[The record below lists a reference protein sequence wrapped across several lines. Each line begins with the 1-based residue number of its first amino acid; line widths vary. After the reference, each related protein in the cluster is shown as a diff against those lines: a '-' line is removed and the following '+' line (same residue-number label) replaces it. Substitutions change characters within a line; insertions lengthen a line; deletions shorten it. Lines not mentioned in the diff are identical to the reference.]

1 MARLKGWSERE
12 NFFSH
17 LCHILVN
24 MRILVAPDSFKGT
37 ATAAEAAAAIAL
49 GARRALSSSP
59 YADTAKVHALPTADG
74 GEGTAE
80 VLASAAVARHGTA
93 GQTITLPTTDAVGRL
108 TEASYQLV
116 GDTAFIDVA
125 AATGLPAVSDALDP
139 LHADS
144 YGTGVLVADA
154 ESRGAKHIVLG
165 LGGSASID
173 GGLGILAALGAAAHD
188 ARGYALPKGGAPL
201 VNLDHI
207 DTAQLNM
214 KAAMLDYTLVTD
226 TRAVPIQAATMYGPQ
241 KGAKGDQVALLA
253 GAMLRLCEV
262 TDTDPEA
269 EFFGAAGGIPIAL
282 SWLSRT
288 LWGTSEHCRI
298 VPGGRYVAEALD
310 LPARIAEADLVLTG
324 EGRFDEQSLTGKV
337 VGTLAEL
344 TGPPTLGIIAGSAT
358 APAPQGALLE
368 ELDGDAHA
376 SVAEQL
382 SAAAERLVLNFLQN

>member
-1 MARLKGWSERE
+1 MG
-12 NFFSH
+12 
-17 LCHILVN
+17 

-59 YADTAKVHALPTADG
+59 HADTAKVTTLPMADG

-80 VLASAAVARHGTA
+80 VLASAAVHRYGAP
-93 GQTITLPTTDAVGRL
+93 GQTITLPTTDAIGRL

-214 KAAMLDYTLVTD
+214 KAAMLDFTLVTD
-226 TRAVPIQAATMYGPQ
+226 TRAVPVQAATMYGPQ
-241 KGAKGDQVALLA
+241 KGAEGEEVALLA

-262 TDTDPEA
+262 TETDPQA

-298 VPGGRYVAEALD
+298 VPGGQYVAEALE

-337 VGTLAEL
+337 VGTLADM
-344 TGPPTLGIIAGSAT
+344 TSPPTLGIIAGSAT
-358 APAPQGALLE
+358 APAPRGTLLE
-368 ELDGDAHA
+368 ELNGEEDGDVAHH
-376 SVAEQL
+376 L
-382 SAAAERLVLNFLQN
+382 SNAAERLVRDVLES

>member
-1 MARLKGWSERE
+1 MK
-12 NFFSH
+12 NFRH
-17 LCHILVN
+17 TQPHILVN

-49 GARRALSSSP
+49 GARRALSYSP
-59 YADTAKVHALPTADG
+59 HADTAKVTALPTADG

-80 VLASAAVARHGTA
+80 VLASAAVARHGAA

-241 KGAKGDQVALLA
+241 KGAEGDQVALLA

-344 TGPPTLGIIAGSAT
+344 TGPPALGIIAGSAT

-368 ELDGDAHA
+368 ELDGDTHA

>member
-1 MARLKGWSERE
+1 
-12 NFFSH
+12 
-17 LCHILVN
+17 

-37 ATAAEAAAAIAL
+37 ATASEAAAAIAL
-49 GARRALSSSP
+49 GARRALSS
-59 YADTAKVHALPTADG
+59 ADLAATSTVTTLPMADG

-80 VLASAAVARHGTA
+80 VLASAAVARTGTA

-108 TEASYQLV
+108 TEASYHLV
-116 GDTAFIDVA
+116 GEEAFIDVA

-144 YGTGVLVADA
+144 YGTGVLIADA
-154 ESRGAKHIVLG
+154 EARGAKHIVLG

-173 GGLGILAALGAAAHD
+173 GGLGILTALGAAAHD

-201 VNLDHI
+201 VNLNTI

-214 KAAMLDYTLVTD
+214 KAAMLDYSLVTD

-241 KGAKGDQVALLA
+241 KGAEGEQVALLA
-253 GAMLRLCEV
+253 GAMLQLCAV
-262 TDTDPEA
+262 TDTDPQA
-269 EFFGAAGGIPIAL
+269 EFMGAAGGIPIAL

-288 LWGTSEHCRI
+288 LWGTDEHCTI
-298 VPGGRYVAEALD
+298 IPGGRYVAEALE
-310 LPARIAEADLVLTG
+310 LPTRAAEADLLITG

-344 TGPPTLGIIAGSAT
+344 TADGADSPTLGIVTGSAT
-358 APAPQGALLE
+358 APAPAGALLQ
-368 ELDGDAHA
+368 ELEGDGSSATRNEVA
-376 SVAEQL
+376 AAISNAAEQL
-382 SAAAERLVLNFLQN
+382 VTEFIEASVPHARD

>member
-1 MARLKGWSERE
+1 MT
-12 NFFSH
+12 
-17 LCHILVN
+17 

-37 ATAAEAAAAIAL
+37 ATASEAAAAIAL
-49 GARRALSSSP
+49 GARRALNSAGLSATS
-59 YADTAKVHALPTADG
+59 TVTTLPMADG

-80 VLASAAVARHGTA
+80 VLASAAVARTGST

-108 TEASYQLV
+108 TEASYYLV
-116 GDTAFIDVA
+116 GEEAFIDVA

-144 YGTGVLVADA
+144 YGTGVLIADA
-154 ESRGAKHIVLG
+154 EARGAKHIVLG
-165 LGGSASID
+165 LGGSACID

-201 VNLDHI
+201 VTLDTI

-241 KGAKGDQVALLA
+241 KGAEGEQIALLA
-253 GAMLRLCEV
+253 GAMLQLCEV
-262 TDTDPEA
+262 TGTDPQA
-269 EFFGAAGGIPIAL
+269 EFMGAAGGIPIAL

-288 LWGTSEHCRI
+288 LWGTDEHCRI
-298 VPGGRYVAEALD
+298 VPGGRYVAEALN
-310 LPARIAEADLVLTG
+310 LPARAAEADLLITG

-344 TGPPTLGIIAGSAT
+344 AAEAAGSPSLGIIAGSAT
-358 APAPQGALLE
+358 TPAPAGVLLRELEGDGNGASSSE
-368 ELDGDAHA
+368 
-376 SVAEQL
+376 VAAAI
-382 SAAAERLVLNFLQN
+382 SSAAERLVTEFIESSVQDAKD

>member
-1 MARLKGWSERE
+1 MK
-12 NFFSH
+12 NFRH
-17 LCHILVN
+17 TQPHILVN

-49 GARRALSSSP
+49 GARRALSYSP
-59 YADTAKVHALPTADG
+59 HADTAKVTALPMADG

-80 VLASAAVARHGTA
+80 VLASAAVARHGAA

-241 KGAKGDQVALLA
+241 KGAEGDQVALLA

-344 TGPPTLGIIAGSAT
+344 TGPPALGIIAGSAT

-368 ELDGDAHA
+368 ELDGDTHA

>member
-1 MARLKGWSERE
+1 MS
-12 NFFSH
+12 
-17 LCHILVN
+17 

-59 YADTAKVHALPTADG
+59 HADTAKVTTLPMADG

-80 VLASAAVARHGTA
+80 VLASAAVHRLGTP
-93 GQTITLPTTDAVGRL
+93 GQTITLPTTDAIGRL
-108 TEASYQLV
+108 TEASYHLV

-241 KGAKGDQVALLA
+241 KGAEGDQIALLA
-253 GAMLRLCEV
+253 GAMLQLCVV
-262 TDTDPEA
+262 TGTDPQTES
-269 EFFGAAGGIPIAL
+269 FGAAGGIPIAL

-288 LWGTSEHCRI
+288 LWGSSEHCRI
-298 VPGGRYVAEALD
+298 VPGGIYMAEALE
-310 LPARIAEADLVLTG
+310 LPARISEADLVLTG

-337 VGTLAEL
+337 VGTLAEM

-358 APAPQGALLE
+358 APAPQGTLLE
-368 ELDGDAHA
+368 ELHREDGGD
-376 SVAEQL
+376 VAQHI
-382 SAAAERLVLNFLQN
+382 SAAAERLVRNYLRS

>member
-1 MARLKGWSERE
+1 MG
-12 NFFSH
+12 
-17 LCHILVN
+17 

-59 YADTAKVHALPTADG
+59 HADTAKVTTLPMADG

-80 VLASAAVARHGTA
+80 VLASAAVHRHGTA
-93 GQTITLPTTDAVGRL
+93 GQTITLPTTDAIGRL

-125 AATGLPAVSDALDP
+125 AATGLPAVSDVLDP

-226 TRAVPIQAATMYGPQ
+226 TRAVPVQAATTYGPQ
-241 KGAKGDQVALLA
+241 KGAEGEQVALLA

-262 TDTDPEA
+262 TETDPQA

-298 VPGGRYVAEALD
+298 VPGGQYVAQALN
-310 LPARIAEADLVLTG
+310 LPTRIAEADLVLTG

-337 VGTLAEL
+337 VGTLADM
-344 TGPPTLGIIAGSAT
+344 TSPPTLGIIAGSAT
-358 APAPQGALLE
+358 ASAPQGTLLE
-368 ELDGDAHA
+368 ALDGEEEGD
-376 SVAEQL
+376 VAQRL
-382 SAAAERLVLNFLQN
+382 SNAAERLVRSVLQS

>member
-1 MARLKGWSERE
+1 MT
-12 NFFSH
+12 
-17 LCHILVN
+17 

-37 ATAAEAAAAIAL
+37 ATANEAAAAIAL
-49 GARRALSSSP
+49 GARRALNSAGLSATS
-59 YADTAKVHALPTADG
+59 TVTTLPMADG

-80 VLASAAVARHGTA
+80 VLASAAVARTGST

-108 TEASYQLV
+108 TEASYYLV
-116 GDTAFIDVA
+116 GEEAFIDVA

-144 YGTGVLVADA
+144 YGTGVLIADA
-154 ESRGAKHIVLG
+154 EARGAKHIVLG

-173 GGLGILAALGAAAHD
+173 GGLGILTALGAAAHD

-201 VNLDHI
+201 VTLNTI

-214 KAAMLDYTLVTD
+214 KAALLDYTLVTD

-241 KGAKGDQVALLA
+241 KGAEGEQVALLA
-253 GAMLRLCEV
+253 GAMLQLCAV
-262 TDTDPEA
+262 TDTNPQA
-269 EFFGAAGGIPIAL
+269 EFMGAAGGIPIAL

-288 LWGTSEHCRI
+288 LWGTDEHCRI
-298 VPGGRYVAEALD
+298 VPGGRYVAEALN
-310 LPARIAEADLVLTG
+310 LPTLAAEADLLITG

-344 TGPPTLGIIAGSAT
+344 TEEAAGSPTLGIVAGSAT
-358 APAPQGALLE
+358 APAPAGALLQ
-368 ELDGDAHA
+368 ELESDGSNAT
-376 SVAEQL
+376 SSEVAAAI
-382 SAAAERLVLNFLQN
+382 SSAAERLVTEFIEASVPDARG

>member
-1 MARLKGWSERE
+1 MK
-12 NFFSH
+12 NFRH
-17 LCHILVN
+17 TQPHILVN

-59 YADTAKVHALPTADG
+59 HADTAKVTALPMADG

-116 GDTAFIDVA
+116 GTTAFIDVA

-154 ESRGAKHIVLG
+154 ESRGATHIVLG

-241 KGAKGDQVALLA
+241 KGAEGDQVALLA

-344 TGPPTLGIIAGSAT
+344 TGPPALGIIAGSAT

-368 ELDGDAHA
+368 ELDGDTHA

>member
-1 MARLKGWSERE
+1 
-12 NFFSH
+12 
-17 LCHILVN
+17 

-37 ATAAEAAAAIAL
+37 ATASEAAGAIAL
-49 GARRALSSSP
+49 GARRALSS
-59 YADTAKVHALPTADG
+59 ADLAATSTVTTLPMADG

-80 VLASAAVARHGTA
+80 VLASAAVARTGST

-108 TEASYQLV
+108 TEASYYLV
-116 GDTAFIDVA
+116 GEEAFIDVA

-144 YGTGVLVADA
+144 YGTGVLIADA
-154 ESRGAKHIVLG
+154 EARGAKHIVLG
-165 LGGSASID
+165 LGGSACID

-201 VNLDHI
+201 VTLDTI

-241 KGAKGDQVALLA
+241 KGAEGEQIALLA
-253 GAMLRLCEV
+253 GAMLQLCEV
-262 TDTDPEA
+262 TGTDPQA
-269 EFFGAAGGIPIAL
+269 EFMGAAGGIPIAL

-288 LWGTSEHCRI
+288 LWGTDEHCRI
-298 VPGGRYVAEALD
+298 VPGGRYVAEALN
-310 LPARIAEADLVLTG
+310 LPARAAEADLLITG

-344 TGPPTLGIIAGSAT
+344 AAETAGSPSLGIIAGSAT
-358 APAPQGALLE
+358 TPAPAGVLLRELEGDGNGASSSE
-368 ELDGDAHA
+368 
-376 SVAEQL
+376 VAAAI
-382 SAAAERLVLNFLQN
+382 SSAAERLVTEFIESSVQNAKV

>member
-1 MARLKGWSERE
+1 MK
-12 NFFSH
+12 NFRH
-17 LCHILVN
+17 TQPHILVN

-59 YADTAKVHALPTADG
+59 HADTAKVHALPTADG

-116 GDTAFIDVA
+116 GTTAFIDVA
-125 AATGLPAVSDALDP
+125 AATGLPAVSDSLDP

-154 ESRGAKHIVLG
+154 ESRGATHIVLG

-241 KGAKGDQVALLA
+241 KGAEGDQVALLA

-344 TGPPTLGIIAGSAT
+344 TGPPALGIIAGSAT

-368 ELDGDAHA
+368 ELDGDTHA

>member
-1 MARLKGWSERE
+1 MK
-12 NFFSH
+12 NFRH
-17 LCHILVN
+17 TQPHILVN

-59 YADTAKVHALPTADG
+59 HADTAKVTALPMADG

-80 VLASAAVARHGTA
+80 VLASAAVARHGAA

-154 ESRGAKHIVLG
+154 ESRGATHIVLG

-241 KGAKGDQVALLA
+241 KGAEGDQVALLA

-344 TGPPTLGIIAGSAT
+344 TGPPALGIIAGSAT

-368 ELDGDAHA
+368 ELDGDTHA

>member
-1 MARLKGWSERE
+1 MG
-12 NFFSH
+12 
-17 LCHILVN
+17 

-59 YADTAKVHALPTADG
+59 HADTAKVTTLPMADG

-80 VLASAAVARHGTA
+80 VLASATVHRYGTP
-93 GQTITLPTTDAVGRL
+93 GQTITLPTTDAIGRL

-165 LGGSASID
+165 LGGSASIA
-173 GGLGILAALGAAAHD
+173 GGLGFLAALGAAAHD

-214 KAAMLDYTLVTD
+214 KAAMLDFTLVTD
-226 TRAVPIQAATMYGPQ
+226 TRAVPVQAATMYGPQ
-241 KGAKGDQVALLA
+241 KGAEGEEVALLA

-262 TDTDPEA
+262 TETDPQA

-298 VPGGRYVAEALD
+298 VPGGQYVAEALE

-337 VGTLAEL
+337 VGTLADM
-344 TGPPTLGIIAGSAT
+344 TSPPTLGIIAGSAT
-358 APAPQGALLE
+358 APAPRGTLLE
-368 ELDGDAHA
+368 ELNGEEDGDVAHH
-376 SVAEQL
+376 L
-382 SAAAERLVLNFLQN
+382 SNAAERLVRDVLES

>member
-1 MARLKGWSERE
+1 MK
-12 NFFSH
+12 NFRH
-17 LCHILVN
+17 TQPHILVN

-59 YADTAKVHALPTADG
+59 HAATAKVTALPMADG

-80 VLASAAVARHGTA
+80 VLASAAVARHGAA

-154 ESRGAKHIVLG
+154 ESRGATHIVLG

-241 KGAKGDQVALLA
+241 KGAEGDQVALLA

-344 TGPPTLGIIAGSAT
+344 TGPPALGIIAGSAT

-368 ELDGDAHA
+368 ELDGDTHA

>member
-1 MARLKGWSERE
+1 
-12 NFFSH
+12 
-17 LCHILVN
+17 

>member
-1 MARLKGWSERE
+1 
-12 NFFSH
+12 
-17 LCHILVN
+17 

-37 ATAAEAAAAIAL
+37 ATASEAAAAIAL
-49 GARRALSSSP
+49 GARRALSS
-59 YADTAKVHALPTADG
+59 ADLAATSTVTTLPMADG

-80 VLASAAVARHGTA
+80 VLASAAVARTGTA
-93 GQTITLPTTDAVGRL
+93 GQSITLPTTDAVGRL
-108 TEASYQLV
+108 TEASYYLV
-116 GDTAFIDVA
+116 GEEAFIDVA

-144 YGTGVLVADA
+144 YGTGVLIADA
-154 ESRGAKHIVLG
+154 EARGAKHIVLG

-201 VNLDHI
+201 VNLDTI

-214 KAAMLDYTLVTD
+214 KAAMLDYSLVTD

-241 KGAKGDQVALLA
+241 KGAEGEQVALLA
-253 GAMLRLCEV
+253 GAMLQLCAV
-262 TDTDPEA
+262 TGTDPQA
-269 EFFGAAGGIPIAL
+269 EFMGAAGGIPIAL

-288 LWGTSEHCRI
+288 LWGTDEHCTI
-298 VPGGRYVAEALD
+298 IPGGRYVAEALE
-310 LPARIAEADLVLTG
+310 LPTRAAEADLLITG

-344 TGPPTLGIIAGSAT
+344 TADGADSPTLGIVAGSAT
-358 APAPQGALLE
+358 APAPAGALLQ
-368 ELDGDAHA
+368 ELEGDGSSAT
-376 SVAEQL
+376 SNEVAAAI
-382 SAAAERLVLNFLQN
+382 SNAAERLVTEFIEASVPHARD

>member
-1 MARLKGWSERE
+1 MG
-12 NFFSH
+12 
-17 LCHILVN
+17 

-59 YADTAKVHALPTADG
+59 HADTAKVTTLPMADG

-80 VLASAAVARHGTA
+80 VLASAAVHRHGTA
-93 GQTITLPTTDAVGRL
+93 GQTITLPTTDAIGRL

-226 TRAVPIQAATMYGPQ
+226 TRAVPVQAATTYGPQ
-241 KGAKGDQVALLA
+241 KGAEGEQVALLA

-262 TDTDPEA
+262 TETDPQA

-298 VPGGRYVAEALD
+298 VPGGQYIAQALN
-310 LPARIAEADLVLTG
+310 LPTRIAEADLVLTG

-337 VGTLAEL
+337 VGTLADM
-344 TGPPTLGIIAGSAT
+344 TSPPTLGIIAGSAT
-358 APAPQGALLE
+358 ASAPQGTLLE
-368 ELDGDAHA
+368 ALDGEEEGD
-376 SVAEQL
+376 VAQRL
-382 SAAAERLVLNFLQN
+382 SNAAERLVRSVLQS

>member
-1 MARLKGWSERE
+1 
-12 NFFSH
+12 
-17 LCHILVN
+17 

-37 ATAAEAAAAIAL
+37 ATASEAAGAIAL
-49 GARRALSSSP
+49 GARRALSS
-59 YADTAKVHALPTADG
+59 ADLAATSTVTTLPMADG

-80 VLASAAVARHGTA
+80 VLASAAVARTGST

-108 TEASYQLV
+108 TEASYYLV
-116 GDTAFIDVA
+116 SEEAFIDVA

-144 YGTGVLVADA
+144 YGTGVLIADA
-154 ESRGAKHIVLG
+154 EARGAKHIVLG
-165 LGGSASID
+165 LGGSACID

-201 VNLDHI
+201 VTLDTI

-241 KGAKGDQVALLA
+241 KGAEGEQIALLA
-253 GAMLRLCEV
+253 GAMLQLCEV
-262 TDTDPEA
+262 TGTDPQA
-269 EFFGAAGGIPIAL
+269 EFMGAAGGIPIAL

-288 LWGTSEHCRI
+288 LWGTDEHCRI
-298 VPGGRYVAEALD
+298 VPGGRHVAEALN
-310 LPARIAEADLVLTG
+310 LPARAAEADLLITG

-344 TGPPTLGIIAGSAT
+344 AAEAAGSPSLGIIAGSAT
-358 APAPQGALLE
+358 TPAPAGVLLRELEGDGNGASSSE
-368 ELDGDAHA
+368 
-376 SVAEQL
+376 VAAAI
-382 SAAAERLVLNFLQN
+382 SSAAERLVTEFIESSVQDAKV

>member
-1 MARLKGWSERE
+1 MK
-12 NFFSH
+12 NFRH
-17 LCHILVN
+17 TQPHILVN

-59 YADTAKVHALPTADG
+59 HADTAKVHALPTADG

-241 KGAKGDQVALLA
+241 KGAEGDQVALLA

-344 TGPPTLGIIAGSAT
+344 TGPPALGIIAGSAT
-358 APAPQGALLE
+358 APAPQGTLLE
-368 ELDGDAHA
+368 ELDGDTHA

>member
-1 MARLKGWSERE
+1 
-12 NFFSH
+12 
-17 LCHILVN
+17 

-37 ATAAEAAAAIAL
+37 ATASEAAGAIAL
-49 GARRALSSSP
+49 GARRALSS
-59 YADTAKVHALPTADG
+59 ADLAATSTVTTLPMADG

-80 VLASAAVARHGTA
+80 VLASAAVARTGST

-108 TEASYQLV
+108 TEASYYLV
-116 GDTAFIDVA
+116 GEEAFIDVA

-144 YGTGVLVADA
+144 YGTGVLIADA
-154 ESRGAKHIVLG
+154 EARGAKHIVLG
-165 LGGSASID
+165 LGGSACID

-201 VNLDHI
+201 VTLDTI

-241 KGAKGDQVALLA
+241 KGAEGEQIALLA
-253 GAMLRLCEV
+253 GAMLQLCEV
-262 TDTDPEA
+262 TGTDPQA
-269 EFFGAAGGIPIAL
+269 EFMGAAGGIPIAL

-288 LWGTSEHCRI
+288 LWGTDEHCRI
-298 VPGGRYVAEALD
+298 VPGGRHVAEALN
-310 LPARIAEADLVLTG
+310 LPARAAEADLLITG

-344 TGPPTLGIIAGSAT
+344 AAEAAGSPSLGIIAGSAT
-358 APAPQGALLE
+358 TPAPAGVLLRELEGDGNGASSSE
-368 ELDGDAHA
+368 
-376 SVAEQL
+376 VAAAI
-382 SAAAERLVLNFLQN
+382 SSAAERLVTEFIESSVQDAKV

>member
-1 MARLKGWSERE
+1 MS
-12 NFFSH
+12 
-17 LCHILVN
+17 

-37 ATAAEAAAAIAL
+37 ATASEAAAAIAL
-49 GARRALSSSP
+49 GARHALSS
-59 YADTAKVHALPTADG
+59 ADLAATSTVTTLPMADG

-80 VLASAAVARHGTA
+80 VLASAAIARTGSA

-108 TEASYQLV
+108 TEASYYLV
-116 GDTAFIDVA
+116 GEEAFIDVA
-125 AATGLPAVSDALDP
+125 AATGLPAVSDTLDP

-144 YGTGVLVADA
+144 YGTGVLIADA
-154 ESRGAKHIVLG
+154 EARGAKHIVLG

-173 GGLGILAALGAAAHD
+173 GGLGILTALGAAAHD

-201 VNLDHI
+201 VNLDTI

-241 KGAKGDQVALLA
+241 KGAEGEQVALLA
-253 GAMLRLCEV
+253 GAILQLCAV
-262 TDTDPEA
+262 TDTDPQS
-269 EFFGAAGGIPIAL
+269 EFMGAAGGIPIAL

-288 LWGTSEHCRI
+288 LWGTDEHCRI
-298 VPGGRYVAEALD
+298 VPGGRYVAEALN
-310 LPARIAEADLVLTG
+310 LPSLAAGADLLITG

-344 TGPPTLGIIAGSAT
+344 TEEAAGSPTLGIVAGSAT
-358 APAPQGALLE
+358 APAPAGALLQ
-368 ELDGDAHA
+368 ELESDGSNATSSEVAAAISSAAKRLVTEFIAA
-376 SVAEQL
+376 SVPDA
-382 SAAAERLVLNFLQN
+382 RD

>member
-1 MARLKGWSERE
+1 MK
-12 NFFSH
+12 NFRH
-17 LCHILVN
+17 TQPHILVN

-59 YADTAKVHALPTADG
+59 HADTAKVHALPTADG

-116 GDTAFIDVA
+116 GTTAFIDVA

-154 ESRGAKHIVLG
+154 ESRGATHIVLG

-241 KGAKGDQVALLA
+241 KGAEGDQVALLA

-344 TGPPTLGIIAGSAT
+344 TGPPALGIIAGSAT

-368 ELDGDAHA
+368 ELDGDTHA